1 MSVYEGVTFALLDSY
16 KHIPHTPNK
25 IKLTGG
31 GSKSPFWRQ
40 MIADMTG
47 FVVELTN
54 SSEFGAKGA
63 TLTTGVATKIYKN
76 FDNAVSKTITKKHQ
90 LFLLYRMLKIYN
102 ELQITNTFHQELM
115 RRVSLA
121 INIPPFFSKINES
134 CTIAMGITYSLG

>member
-31 GSKSPFWRQ
+31 GSKSPFWCQ

-90 LFLLYRMLKIYN
+90 LFLLSPDVK
-102 ELQITNTFHQELM
+102 
-115 RRVSLA
+115 
-121 INIPPFFSKINES
+121 NI
-134 CTIAMGITYSLG
+134 